1 MNRPAVALAALVFM
15 LAACGGA
22 SPSTSRSPDASPAP
36 TSAPTPPPS
45 AAPTGDVAAL
55 YREIEDQV
63 IAERGLPAKERIEPT
78 VLPQDEAKARLKAQ
92 FEKDNPP
99 DKIAVAEET
108 LKALGLL
115 PADAS
120 LNTLYVD
127 MLGSQ
132 VAGFFDPA
140 TREIVVV
147 SKSGAIGAVE
157 KVTFAHEFTHVL
169 QDQAFGLQ
177 GIDVDAVGQGDRSL
191 GRLALVEGDATLM
204 LTRWLAEHLPPAELG
219 ELLKVDPEAQAQL
232 ARMPATLRE
241 TLMFPY
247 QQGFTFVNSLWSRG
261 GWQAVDRAYG
271 RLPDST
277 EQVLHPAKYETRELP
292 AEVALDAG
300 GLAKAMGAGWSAT
313 PEDTLGE
320 FQLSVWLRE
329 NGVKALPAGD
339 AAAGWGGDRL
349 AYLRGPN
356 GAYALALV
364 TAWDS
369 AGDVSEFLA
378 AAKTAASN
386 LPGSAEARVVPAAD
400 GAGSL
405 DRVVVLVASDG
416 ATLNFLRGIFLDA
429 RP

>member
-1 MNRPAVALAALVFM
+1 M

-147 SKSGAIGAVE
+147 SQSGAIGAVE

-232 ARMPATLRE
+232 ARMPAILRE

-277 EQVLHPAKYETRELP
+277 EQVLHPAKYEAREMP
-292 AEVALDAG
+292 VEVTLDAG
-300 GLAKAMGAGWSAT
+300 ALAKAMGAGWSAT

-405 DRVVVLVASDG
+405 DRVVVLVASDA
-416 ATLNFLRGIFLDA
+416 ATLDFMRGVFLDA